1 MRVLGVIFFAVL
13 VLVGCGTDKQTMQL
27 IGEAESVMIEY
38 PDSALNI
45 MRSIDPASIRGDEDM
60 AHYRLAMAEAMY
72 HNYVDDGRDSLTTLF
87 YDYYLKSDDHE
98 KRARALYQ
106 HAFAMHSVGKV
117 PDAVCALHEAEKSL
131 SHVDN
136 YRLLGLV
143 HREKGN
149 IYSAQCLYNDALAS
163 YELAEKCFDRANLQ
177 SHRTYAR
184 RSVGVMYSKMKMYD
198 TAVENLMI
206 AQQMSE
212 DINDTYINYIVK
224 LELCYIYLQLKKY
237 VHADKIIDSISL
249 NTIDNYGKCDYYCAL
264 SIISAFKGDY
274 ALSKEY
280 LSLAEQDTAIL
291 SHVHIYYARYM
302 LYEFMG
308 DYDAALAEYNN
319 LKNIQD
325 DYVYSLITDSP
336 LHYNIELLKHEISLK
351 NEIHSKNELIYILII
366 AIIIVIVLYLCDY
379 AYNVSRRKSLYIAT
393 LLTQVESVQ
402 NELYIKREKI
412 KSLLAIAEEKRS
424 AVAKM
429 QHQLNTNICRGLQNI
444 NSLLDAYYID
454 NTKSLKQREII
465 AAIDSYVANFA
476 ESPEGYYAVEQFVNQ
491 YRDNIM
497 ELLRIELPMLKESDY
512 RLLCLVYAD
521 FSSNAICMFMNCDK
535 NKLYK
540 QKSKLKSIISQ
551 SNSEH
556 KQVFLKYL

>member
-45 MRSIDPASIRGDEDM
+45 MRSIDPATIRGDEDM

-72 HNYVDDGRDSLTTLF
+72 HHYVDDGRDSLTTLF

-106 HAFAMHSVGKV
+106 HAFAMRSVGKV

-131 SHVDN
+131 VHTKN
-136 YRLLGLV
+136 YRLAGLV
-143 HREKGN
+143 HSIKGTL
-149 IYSAQCLYNDALAS
+149 YSSQCLYQDALES
-163 YELAEKCFDRANLQ
+163 YKLAELYFQQSNLS
-177 SHRTYAR
+177 SHIAYALYDI
-184 RSVGVMYSKMKMYD
+184 GTMYSEMKFFTQAIEFLNNSYVM
-198 TAVENLMI
+198 ACEL
-206 AQQMSE
+206 
-212 DINDTYINYIVK
+212 NDSYLAYLSRIDM
-224 LELCYIYLQLKKY
+224 CYIYIQNLEYSK
-237 VHADKIIDSISL
+237 AESIL
-249 NTIDNYGKCDYYCAL
+249 TTIDYNEISDIVTTDFYCVN
-264 SIISAFKGDY
+264 
-274 ALSKEY
+274 
-280 LSLAEQDTAIL
+280 AIL
-291 SHVHIYYARYM
+291 SAQKGDFILASEYLDSIVDAPILASTMRIDYAYYCLSLFQEDYKQALEIYKGM
-302 LYEFMG
+302 ISSQ
-308 DYDAALAEYNN
+308 NQN
-319 LKNIQD
+319 
-325 DYVYSLITDSP
+325 VYHMITDSP
-336 LHYNIELLKHEISLK
+336 LHYDVQLLEKDIDHEKEISQK
-351 NEIHSKNELIYILII
+351 NRIINTLVYILIFVVF
-366 AIIIVIVLYLCDY
+366 ASLFYYVY
-379 AYNVSRRKSLYIAT
+379 SRNKSNRLRIAT
-393 LLTQVESVQ
+393 LMVQIENVQ
-402 NELYIKREKI
+402 NELYSKGEKI
-412 KSLLAIAEEKRS
+412 KVLHATAEEKRS

-497 ELLRIELPMLKESDY
+497 ELLRIELPMFKESDY

>member
-1 MRVLGVIFFAVL
+1 MRKLGIIFFAVL
-13 VLVGCGTDKQTMQL
+13 LLIGCSTDKQTMQL
-27 IGEAESVMIEY
+27 IEQAESVMIEH

-45 MRSIDPASIRGDEDM
+45 IRSVDAESIRGEEDM

-72 HNYVDDGRDSLTTLF
+72 YNYVDDGRDSLTTLF
-87 YDYYLKSDDHE
+87 YDYYLESDDHE

-106 HAFAMHSVGKV
+106 HAFAMHLVGKV

-149 IYSAQCLYNDALAS
+149 VYSAQCLYNDALAS

-237 VHADKIIDSISL
+237 VHAEKILDSISL

-308 DYDAALAEYNN
+308 DYDAALTEYNN

-366 AIIIVIVLYLCDY
+366 AIIIVIVLYLCHY

-402 NELYIKREKI
+402 NELYIKSEKI

-454 NTKSLKQREII
+454 NTKSVKQREII

-551 SNSEH
+551 SNSEY